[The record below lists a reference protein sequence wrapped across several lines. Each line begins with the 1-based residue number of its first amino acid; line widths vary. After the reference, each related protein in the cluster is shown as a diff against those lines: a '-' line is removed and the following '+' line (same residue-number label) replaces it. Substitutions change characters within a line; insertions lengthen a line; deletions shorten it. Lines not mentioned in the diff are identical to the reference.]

1 MLIYCDTNVFSRP
14 FDDQSRPSIQQEA
27 NAFLEIIAQV
37 RAGTFRLLSSDI
49 LEFEIANILKVDKR
63 SKVRSY
69 LDLCSEHVASTDDV
83 LALGTRI
90 NNICHVRPRD
100 ALHVAS
106 AIIGG
111 ARFFLSC
118 DGKVT
123 QMKQARCYR
132 KTGRGFRAEYFSAMN
147 PIRFAKKMEKFAK
160 KMEKGEIE

>member
-1 MLIYCDTNVFSRP
+1 MPEAGLLIYCDTNVYSRP
-14 FDDQSRPSIQQEA
+14 FDDQSQSSIQEEA

-37 RAGTFRLLSSDI
+37 RAGAFRLLNSDI
-49 LEFEIANILKVDKR
+49 LEFEIANILKENKQ

-69 LDLCSEHVASTDDV
+69 LELCSEHVASTEDV

-90 NNICHVRPRD
+90 QSRCEVRPRD

-106 AIIGG
+106 AIIGE

-118 DGKVT
+118 DSKVT

-132 KTGRGFRAEYFSAMN
+132 KMGRGFRAEYFSAMN
-147 PIRFAKKMEKFAK
+147 PVRFINKL
-160 KMEKGEIE
+160 EKGEVE